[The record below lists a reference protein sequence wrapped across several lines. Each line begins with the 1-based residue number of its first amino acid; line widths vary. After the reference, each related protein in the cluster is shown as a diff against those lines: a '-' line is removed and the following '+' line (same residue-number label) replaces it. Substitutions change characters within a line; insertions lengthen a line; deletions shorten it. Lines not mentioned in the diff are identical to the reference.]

1 MTANG
6 EMQMD
11 GHRWRDRRAVK
22 CAHLSS
28 APSRRVRALSL
39 GLFRASRLRGLQST
53 NVPLMT
59 LATLVSR
66 SRAVAHLWQDASSI
80 LLHRILSCESVVRIL
95 GHPGS
100 RIEARILNRCLRG
113 FLGCSEAEREREILT
128 GKSSKRNQNRE
139 RKKEGRK
146 ERERERGG
154 EGRDGEGRSR
164 AAGLRPSA
172 AIMRPFLQER
182 GRSPCQPRPITS
194 RLNLTASII
203 RHHRSSRQLM
213 NS

>member
-113 FLGCSEAEREREILT
+113 FLGCSEAERERERFLL
-128 GKSSKRNQNRE
+128 GNLQNEIKTERE
-139 RKKEGRK
+139 RKKEGK
-146 ERERERGG
+146 REREKGAERGETVRGG
-154 EGRDGEGRSR
+154 VAQRGSAPQRRSC
-164 AAGLRPSA
+164 APSCKKGGGA
-172 AIMRPFLQER
+172 H
-182 GRSPCQPRPITS
+182 
-194 RLNLTASII
+194 ASSGQSHPGSI
-203 RHHRSSRQLM
+203 
-213 NS
+213 